1 MIQAWVRVGEKQ
13 TNNSRMCVGAGLK
26 TPGDLGKILDGTE
39 ELLDR
44 VVRPGGER
52 SVDTSSSRVSWIRC
66 PLVVSCSIDSLDH
79 RPPAGAPATRPG
91 CGWSSTPRTL
101 LLLRSKLDDLLSN
114 QQCSQHLLLKKK
126 KFSRVCWRGRAGTQ
140 LKH

>member
-1 MIQAWVRVGEKQ
+1 
-13 TNNSRMCVGAGLK
+13 VGAGLK

-79 RPPAGAPATRPG
+79 RPGHQQPG
-91 CGWSSTPRTL
+91 LVVVGPRL
-101 LLLRSKLDDLLSN
+101 LVPCYYCAVN
-114 QQCSQHLLLKKK
+114 
-126 KFSRVCWRGRAGTQ
+126 
-140 LKH
+140 